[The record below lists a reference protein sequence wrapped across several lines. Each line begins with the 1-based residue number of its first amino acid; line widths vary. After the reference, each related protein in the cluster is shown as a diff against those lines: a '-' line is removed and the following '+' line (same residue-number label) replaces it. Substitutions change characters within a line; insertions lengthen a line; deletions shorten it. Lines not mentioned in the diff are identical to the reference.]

1 MKKQLAL
8 WVIILLTGYQAQSQV
23 LISLLFGDKLN
34 SPNVEFGLEG
44 GVNFS
49 GLEGIPSNYMSNFDL
64 GFYFDININK
74 EPIWKFY
81 TGVIVKSTMGSKDI
95 AVYSLDNTE
104 LDELFEGGSVQRKIN
119 YFNVPLVIKRQ
130 IHGGFY
136 GGLGVMLGL
145 RSKAYDYFLQDIEAK
160 DDLTYKLSIKDNIAH
175 LDAGLLAGLSYD
187 LGNKPKGLSLHIK
200 YYYGLVN
207 INNNNAEPKQYNRSV
222 YLGLGI
228 PIGGVSKKGDK
239 KPEEKKESKKEK
251 KESKKDD
258 K

>member
-1 MKKQLAL
+1 MKKQVAL

-23 LISLLFGDKLN
+23 LISLIFGDKLN

-74 EPIWKFY
+74 EVLWKFY

-145 RSKAYDYFLQDIEAK
+145 RSKAYDYFLQDIESK
-160 DDLTYKLSIKDNIAH
+160 DDLTYKVNIKDNVAH

-187 LGNKPKGLSLHIK
+187 LGNKPKGMSLHIK

-207 INNNNAEPKQYNRSV
+207 INNNDAEPKQYNRSI
-222 YLGLGI
+222 YLGVGI
-228 PIGGVSKKGDK
+228 PIGGVSKKDK
-239 KPEEKKESKKEK
+239 TKDAAKDATTDDKIKEK
-251 KESKKDD
+251 
-258 K
+258 